1 MNFGF
6 TEEQLELQEMVREFV
21 EKEITPIAGEMDA
34 ENATRPELFK
44 MAADM
49 GLLNVIVP
57 EEYGGL
63 GLDSVTVAMMYEEL
77 GKGCAGV
84 ATSMAANALATAPV
98 LIAGTDEQKRMWCDI
113 LNEGGLAAFALTEPG
128 AGSDAGGVSTRAVHD
143 KEKKTY
149 TLNGTKAFITNG
161 GIADIYLIFANTRK
175 DGGIRGLTAFIV
187 PKGTPGF
194 KVGRKEDKMGIRPS
208 NTCELILDNVVIP
221 ESNRVGREGQGFRIA
236 MQTLDSAR
244 PFVGAVSVGLAQAAL
259 DVAVAYAKER
269 KQFGQPIASFEM
281 VQEMVADMAM
291 KVDAA
296 RLLVYRACA
305 MRDEGVVF
313 TKEAAMAKCFA
324 ADTAM
329 EVTTNAVQIMGG
341 YGYSKENPAEKR
353 LRGHHGPERGRL
365 YPGRRYRRERPY
377 SVRLQR
383 RSACGRIRR
392 DRQLRRQNIDAG
404 AHQHPCAHQPAAGP
418 GPGRRREPAHLAA

>member
-1 MNFGF
+1 M
-6 TEEQLELQEMVREFV
+6 QEMVREFV
-21 EKEITPIAGEMDA
+21 AKEITPIAGEMDA

-98 LIAGTDEQKRMWCDI
+98 LLAGNDEQKRMWCDI

-281 VQEMVADMAM
+281 IQEMVADMAM
-291 KVDAA
+291 KIDAA

-353 LRGHHGPERGRL
+353 MRDAKIMQIYEGTNQIQRL
-365 YPGRRYRRERPY
+365 VIANKVMY
-377 SVRLQR
+377 
-383 RSACGRIRR
+383 
-392 DRQLRRQNIDAG
+392 
-404 AHQHPCAHQPAAGP
+404 
-418 GPGRRREPAHLAA
+418 

>member
-57 EEYGGL
+57 EEYGGI

-98 LIAGTDEQKRMWCDI
+98 LLAGTDDQKRMWCDV
-113 LNEGGLAAFALTEPG
+113 LNAGGLAAFALTEPG

-194 KVGRKEDKMGIRPS
+194 KVGRKEHKMGIRPS

-221 ESNRVGREGQGFRIA
+221 ETNRVGREGQGFRIA

-244 PFVGAVSVGLAQAAL
+244 PFVAAISVGLAQAAL

-291 KVDAA
+291 KIEAA

-324 ADTAM
+324 ADAAM

-353 LRGHHGPERGRL
+353 MRDAKIMQIYEGTNQIQRL
-365 YPGRRYRRERPY
+365 VIANKVMY
-377 SVRLQR
+377 
-383 RSACGRIRR
+383 
-392 DRQLRRQNIDAG
+392 
-404 AHQHPCAHQPAAGP
+404 
-418 GPGRRREPAHLAA
+418 

>member
-113 LNEGGLAAFALTEPG
+113 LNEGGLAACALTEPG

-353 LRGHHGPERGRL
+353 MRDAKIMQIYEGTNQIQRL
-365 YPGRRYRRERPY
+365 VIANKVMY
-377 SVRLQR
+377 
-383 RSACGRIRR
+383 
-392 DRQLRRQNIDAG
+392 
-404 AHQHPCAHQPAAGP
+404 
-418 GPGRRREPAHLAA
+418 